1 MGKRSRLK
9 NLGEKYKQQI
19 EDIKKG
25 LMTVGTRYDEHI
37 LDKYPK
43 VEEDSEGTMYWAT
56 LKICRMEFKE
66 LTPQQ
71 GYVKTMEKFKRVRM
85 DKFIN
90 CYIDDK
96 YVVVEL
102 P

>member
-1 MGKRSRLK
+1 MGKLSRLRM
-9 NLGEKYKQQI
+9 LGSGYTKRLE
-19 EDIKKG
+19 EARSG
-25 LMTVGTRYDEHI
+25 LNKIGEIYNNHI
-37 LDKYPK
+37 MDGYPK
-43 VEEDSEGTMYWAT
+43 VEEDNEGIIYWVT
-56 LKICRMEFKE
+56 PKICRMEFKE

-71 GYVKTMEKFKRVRM
+71 GYIKTMEKFKRVRM